1 MRRGALMIV
10 TDSRYVS
17 GGVQAMAV
25 RRSVPFS
32 TCQDLWA
39 AAVALGGG
47 REALARW
54 VPAHRRAPDPP
65 LLSAGDWAGKARADA
80 LATQALARSQPPD
93 VLLAAALAAA
103 HEYRAVVAIGA
114 AALEAQLAWAHAG
127 IATGP
132 TRFPRKRRRV
142 RFVPRPRRPV
152 AAYLGPPGP
161 VLPAVPGHTRPAGM
175 HTLCIG
181 LGPDG
186 GASLPTRGLRA
197 LCAAAGPVGAP
208 RLLPLCRP
216 GCGLGGRPAPGVGA
230 GVPPHD
236 PCGPAGRAECPL
248 ACGLPRRGLLAPL
261 VPCAPDPCGRVGCG
275 R

>member
-1 MRRGALMIV
+1 MRPSPGGYLPTGGLRTRRCCLRAIGQATPGRMRSPRRPWPGA
-10 TDSRYVS
+10 S
-17 GGVQAMAV
+17 
-25 RRSVPFS
+25 PP
-32 TCQDLWA
+32 TCSWLRPWP
-39 AAVALGGG
+39 
-47 REALARW
+47 R
-54 VPAHRRAPDPP
+54 P
-65 LLSAGDWAGKARADA
+65 
-80 LATQALARSQPPD
+80 T
-93 VLLAAALAAA
+93 
-103 HEYRAVVAIGA
+103 RAVVAIGA
-114 AALEAQLAWAHAG
+114 AALEAQPAWAHAG

-142 RFVPRPRRPV
+142 RFVPRPRRPA

-186 GASLPTRGLRA
+186 GARPPMRGLRA

-208 RLLPLCRP
+208 GLLPLCRP

-248 ACGLPRRGLLAPL
+248 WLADFLGAGHSVAAPL
-261 VPCAPDPCGRVGCG
+261 VPCAPAPCGRVGCG
-275 R
+275 RWLRC